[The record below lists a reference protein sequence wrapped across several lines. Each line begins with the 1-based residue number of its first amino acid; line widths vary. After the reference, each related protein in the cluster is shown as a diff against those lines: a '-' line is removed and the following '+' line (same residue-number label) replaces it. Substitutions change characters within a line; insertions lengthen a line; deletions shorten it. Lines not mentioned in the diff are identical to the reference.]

1 MYPKYFANT
10 LLKVGTRIYRWRNEV
25 ISRHVAQAKR
35 IFILLW
41 KLITFFIKRIKLK
54 SKQIIEYIDSKF
66 KTTIVR
72 KDIDSNEAN

>member
-1 MYPKYFANT
+1 MIKWNQF
-10 LLKVGTRIYRWRNEV
+10 L
-25 ISRHVAQAKR
+25 
-35 IFILLW
+35 
-41 KLITFFIKRIKLK
+41 IKRIKLK